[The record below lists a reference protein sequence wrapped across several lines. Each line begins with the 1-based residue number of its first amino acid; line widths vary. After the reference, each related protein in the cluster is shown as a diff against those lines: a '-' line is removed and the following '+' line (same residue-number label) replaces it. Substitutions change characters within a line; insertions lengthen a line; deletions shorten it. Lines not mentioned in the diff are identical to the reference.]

1 MGYTVVEHDL
11 LDRANAALS
20 DAAFRILILL
30 LRETKATMRWG
41 NLPDKVA
48 DDDMPIIRLGLKR
61 LGWKTNRKI
70 YYRAVAEL
78 ESAGFITA
86 FRTRGAA
93 LQVRLAPSA
102 WKHNDIATM
111 SYQCPGGTGEKKNQY
126 HGGTGKDDDQC
137 PTGTGKDANQCPNGT
152 GKDANQCPNGTGFAP
167 IQYKDNTTP
176 NTTPKQ
182 VEAMSHTPSTNSG
195 EGMFE
200 KKKKENLPGLS
211 DPEPDE
217 ALPLLEVLHRRY
229 CNSAMPEHWRTIGEG
244 AFLPPASKTSGEQE
258 CSPSAFLESVE
269 AFDTWLDALDKSWRR
284 EREALTGSLLKQR
297 EYEVSALASV
307 AGDMHDCW
315 HYAERLKD
323 TLFLEYHRIGR
334 HHALADKA
342 GCETHLRELAVML
355 CRRLGLEPSTPT
367 LGRFAS
373 LMQRH
378 GRLAVVD
385 QAEALRYPGDRN
397 GIRDVFAVIA
407 HRLDKAAEVS
417 LTG

>member
-1 MGYTVVEHDL
+1 MGKEDQGGTMGYTVVEHDL
-11 LDRANAALS
+11 LDEANKALG
-20 DAAFRILILL
+20 DAAFRILIML

-48 DDDMPIIRLGLKR
+48 DDDMPIIRLGVKR
-61 LGWKTNRKI
+61 LGWKPNRKM

-93 LQVRLAPSA
+93 LQVRLTPSA
-102 WKHNDIATM
+102 WKPNDIARM
-111 SYQCPGGTGEKKNQY
+111 SYQCPGGAGEKKNQY
-126 HGGTGKDDDQC
+126 PGGTGKDDD
-137 PTGTGKDANQCPNGT
+137 PCPNGT

-182 VEAMSHTPSTNSG
+182 VEKMSHTPSTNSG

-200 KKKKENLPGLS
+200 KKKKENLSDLS

-229 CNSAMPEHWRTIGEG
+229 CNSAMPEHWRNIGEG

-258 CSPSAFLESVE
+258 CSPSDYLESAE

-297 EYEVSALASV
+297 ESEVAALATV
-307 AGDMHDCW
+307 VGDIHDCW

-323 TLFLEYHRIGR
+323 TVFLEYHRIGR
-334 HHALADKA
+334 RHALADKA

-355 CRRLGLEPSTPT
+355 CRRLGLEPSTAA

-417 LTG
+417 HTG